1 MKQQTYLIVLL
12 FFFFTACNKE
22 SVIENFEPEF
32 EVFVLLPVEGIG
44 DRGFIDIIYE
54 GVETAFLD
62 YKFRVNYITP
72 ENLEKANVWIKN
84 LTNIESSRALNKLVI
99 IAGAQYVEALETLGG
114 NFGSHKVLFINGS
127 FEENERLASMIYR
140 SYAPSY
146 IGGYLSAQLTPN
158 CRAMIIAGFD
168 APFYIDYEEGFKQG
182 VIDAGGRIYEPAYI
196 SNDFSGFTMA
206 DSAYRLTEDLLAEN
220 DLVLALASGSN
231 TGIINAARDYPEQ
244 RYVIG
249 IDSDQSWMGLGV
261 VTGSVI
267 SLIGT
272 DIYNY
277 IQAFSEG
284 NFDYGDFV
292 RTMEDGSTS
301 FLINEAVMGEGG
313 IPENLIQTAIQKEKQ
328 YLLK

>member
-1 MKQQTYLIVLL
+1 MKQKTYLIVIV
-12 FFFFTACNKE
+12 FFFLTACSKE
-22 SVIENFEPEF
+22 PIIEFYEPEF

-62 YKFRVNYITP
+62 YEFRVNYIIP
-72 ENLEKANVWIKN
+72 ENLEKADVWIKN
-84 LTNIESSRALNKLVI
+84 LANIESSRALNTLVI
-99 IAGAQYVEALETLGG
+99 IAGAQYVKALEALGG
-114 NFGSHKVLFINGS
+114 DFGSHKVLFINGS

-146 IGGYLSAQLTPN
+146 IGGYLSTQLIPN
-158 CRAMIIAGFD
+158 CRAMVIAGFD

-182 VIDAGGRIYEPAYI
+182 VIDAGGSFYEPAYI
-196 SNDFSGFTMA
+196 SNDFSGFAMA
-206 DSAYRLTEDLLAEN
+206 DSAYRLTKELLDRN
-220 DLVLALASGSN
+220 DLILALANGSN
-231 TGIINAARDYPEQ
+231 SGIINAARDYPEQ

-249 IDSDQSWMGLGV
+249 IESDQSWMGLSV

-277 IQAFSEG
+277 IQAFSQG

-313 IPENLIQTAIQKEKQ
+313 IPENLIEIAIQKEKE